1 MDKNILTDEEL
12 DLVVKT
18 AEDASKNIENDVRK
32 IKEEVQIDPNAEL
45 EVESSDN
52 MDMVIATPDNEE
64 SEKKEDIDISYEAAL
79 KSDDS
84 LSEED
89 AIALVS
95 LIKAYKENKSINVYP
110 LLPKIMKDTVEEIA
124 RANNMSMTEYNKI
137 AKVVLEEFISN
148 AEFEQEYI
156 DIQKSLDDIL
166 DMPSVVDMYSE
177 HMREVMEEKIP
188 EVSEKIKDE
197 DPKTAEL
204 LLNVKKSFTNAY
216 TFSYAKEMYENTTRI
231 RKLVRRGN
239 ERELALATRTFNARN
254 KDTKFIL
261 SNPYELPE
269 VLKLILIEKPNEAK
283 EKCELNK
290 TEVSDNYKR
299 IIDMNITESDIFKL
313 GILLFESCSTLD
325 VNDIVDASYMYY
337 MLKNIITLK
346 LTGEGKTNF
355 AVELINNI
363 CDTISFIRNKEIE
376 FYAEHMDESKP
387 RKKSGKKNNK

>member
-12 DLVVKT
+12 DLVIKT
-18 AEDASKNIENDVRK
+18 AEDASKDIKNDVRK
-32 IKEEVQIDPNAEL
+32 IKEEVQINPDAEL

-52 MDMVIATPDNEE
+52 MDMIITTPDNEK
-64 SEKKEDIDISYEAAL
+64 SEKKENIDISYEAAL

-124 RANNMSMTEYNKI
+124 KANNMSMSEYNKI
-137 AKVVLEEFISN
+137 AKAVLEEFISN

-254 KDTKFIL
+254 KGTKFIL

-269 VLKLILIEKPNEAK
+269 VLKLVLIEKPSEAK
-283 EKCELNK
+283 EKSESNK
-290 TEVSDNYKR
+290 TEISDNYKH
-299 IIDMNITESDIFKL
+299 IIEMNITESDICKL
-313 GILLFESCSTLD
+313 GILLFESCNTLD